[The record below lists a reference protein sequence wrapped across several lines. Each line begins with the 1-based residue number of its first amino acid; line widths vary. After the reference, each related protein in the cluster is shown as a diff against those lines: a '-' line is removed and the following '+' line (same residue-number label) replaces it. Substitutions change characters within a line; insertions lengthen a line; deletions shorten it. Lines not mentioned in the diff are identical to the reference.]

1 MITWGSRAV
10 TNRSV
15 FALPLPEIHFGTDRC
30 EYLHTCW
37 YVSCRIFNLR
47 RPHWYSD
54 LVFEDS
60 VFPFYQKTIPGHKPI
75 TSGHVATVQE
85 LRSQI
90 GDQNLKSVTCFSEM
104 LKEEYAKCL
113 YAPGHEVSSV
123 SRWIS
128 CDEGGKI
135 TRRRCKCWW
144 TALLLMQLGLLSM
157 LSVWHACGWVDMH
170 SRAEKSFNL
179 HQISPSSHFGFYYVQ
194 DWEKKS
200 NSIQN

>member
-15 FALPLPEIHFGTDRC
+15 FALPLPKIHFGTDRC

-113 YAPGHEVSSV
+113 YAPVTRCLVYQGEFLVMKGEKLQEGDVIADELHFCWCSGVSLVCRPS
-123 SRWIS
+123 
-128 CDEGGKI
+128 G
-135 TRRRCKCWW
+135 T
-144 TALLLMQLGLLSM
+144 
-157 LSVWHACGWVDMH
+157 HVD
-170 SRAEKSFNL
+170 
-179 HQISPSSHFGFYYVQ
+179 G
-194 DWEKKS
+194 
-200 NSIQN
+200 